1 MTLIFTVVEKI
12 KLGLEKDYS
21 RRTRPNLMLQP
32 LTEQLSKEVS
42 LHTGT
47 NEKEKRSR
55 KGLIPCKYESLVH
68 INIMKT
74 SSIYEE
80 SKEKQRMFIKVALRH
95 WTTIVTTKRELSQ
108 A

>member
-42 LHTGT
+42 L
-47 NEKEKRSR
+47 
-55 KGLIPCKYESLVH
+55 
-68 INIMKT
+68 
-74 SSIYEE
+74 
-80 SKEKQRMFIKVALRH
+80 
-95 WTTIVTTKRELSQ
+95 
-108 A
+108 